1 MDTPGGSRAEAN
13 ILKHVKKEWP
23 DLSDG
28 LSVSSNNSNSS
39 SPTCYNSP
47 LRNSSDFQL
56 TGDSSSQYKTPDENQ
71 AVSVYDGPST
81 SLPSKAMSGTRSLL
95 STQRLMDSILR
106 FKRALPSSKSNNA
119 LFEPTA

>member
-13 ILKHVKKEWP
+13 ILKHVKKEWQE
-23 DLSDG
+23 LSDG

-81 SLPSKAMSGTRSLL
+81 SLPSKAMSGTKSLL